1 MTERKM
7 LAKKYENMMIEDEK
21 KEGLD
26 NGGSSFQIIA
36 DQKAEQDYAVN
47 IFKGSGEMS
56 SMMEE
61 LEADA
66 KKEKKDKASSAKAK
80 AVKDKSDKKSAIS
93 AENGE

>member
-1 MTERKM
+1 M
-7 LAKKYENMMIEDEK
+7 
-21 KEGLD
+21 
-26 NGGSSFQIIA
+26 
-36 DQKAEQDYAVN
+36 N
-47 IFKGSGEMS
+47 IYKGSGEMS
-56 SMMEE
+56 SMMDE